1 MISDDFKDVYKVL
14 GIGQP
19 IGDIV
24 RNVPCSVMM
33 TILPWCN
40 VLTYDGWMAPNT
52 SRISESVKTKLDATY
67 QRALAEDKIITRIS
81 VEDGDSIIFREQF
94 AIIGFGETKT
104 KTMDV
109 GAKVRIYGLKNSPKF
124 NGSIGTIVGPLKE
137 GRHLVKIEGH
147 KKVVKIRPGNL
158 NILDDEGSE
167 RSCTGKEALKEKQL
181 SKEIQKAL
189 DAIAASDKYDDLWVF
204 RQFGYSENENPNH
217 MVCVMESS
225 GIMVKMFQTKKL
237 EPTFDE
243 IVSNIAKLCEE
254 KRRIPKAMCVD
265 YQPIVKRLQ
274 NELRHRGLLMSYY
287 PPPSKS
293 ERQLY
298 S

>member
-1 MISDDFKDVYKVL
+1 
-14 GIGQP
+14 
-19 IGDIV
+19 
-24 RNVPCSVMM
+24 
-33 TILPWCN
+33 
-40 VLTYDGWMAPNT
+40 MAPNT

-204 RQFGYSENENPNH
+204 RRFGYSENENPNH

-225 GIMVKMFQTKKL
+225 GIMAKMFQTKKL

-243 IVSNIAKLCEE
+243 IVSNIAKSCEE

-265 YQPIVKRLQ
+265 YQPIVKRVQ